1 MGKGLVTA
9 IGAQLGQSTPATQAL
24 FGMAGGKRM
33 ASRRKRIGLRPKRKA
48 GRVKARGPARRKR
61 ASKARPARMV
71 KGSMAAKRY
80 MAKIRRKR
88 RK

>member
-9 IGAQLGQSTPATQAL
+9 MGAQLGQSTPATQAL

-48 GRVKARGPARRKR
+48 PRTTRGKQSRKR
-61 ASKARPARMV
+61 PRKARPARMV

>member
-48 GRVKARGPARRKR
+48 PRTTRGKQSRKR
-61 ASKARPARMV
+61 SRKARPARMV

>member
-48 GRVKARGPARRKR
+48 PRTTRGKQSRKR
-61 ASKARPARMV
+61 WSKKARPARMV